1 MATSKRIKAEEDT
14 YEAIFSDANTIIET
28 RSLWEIINDINEGYI
43 KDDMSIQRDDGQ
55 LPLKDQSL
63 IVHTV
68 LVNLS
73 INPISMAQ
81 QGTGAGIVRLLID
94 GKQRTST
101 LNRYRNDE
109 FKLAA
114 ATPPIRMRRTVMVP
128 KLDENG
134 EPIKEKAPGESRAH
148 VVMVPKLDEN
158 GNPVKEEFSYKVAGK
173 KFSELPKCLR
183 RQFDAYKN
191 MPQYVH
197 VNYTPD
203 EIQLQMLRDNTS
215 AKMNPVQVGVVVCGE
230 ELAEWLKSFKKHDII
245 TNCSTWAK
253 NDEKKDSII
262 RAIIESFV
270 LTICDDWKDKYNNN
284 LKLFVDNSTERYLE
298 AFTNIMD
305 DMAATLNPYS
315 EVLAQHINK
324 KNFHIIAA
332 AFCHFCDLQTR
343 YNKTDFGKFLCK
355 WFSEIKATTK
365 YETDGNQG
373 SKQRGYINHKL
384 NIINAECEKFME
396 RYGTEYEPSESEV
409 EDSKKE
415 EVKESF
421 NINYHNPISDGF
433 ANIISDKKWFDIVS
447 LMVSSGYHYGNFDVD
462 TIGKF
467 GEYYNALS
475 DEYKAT
481 IIDSAEFNT
490 ECLYDYLAEIPNDS
504 KFITEDNLL
513 CLLNVFKR
521 YVCEDNI
528 EDDVFV
534 EWLKDF
540 AGEYKEN
547 SVYANISQDQDN
559 YIMGRIS
566 YLYNNLE
573 KYNIKIQE
581 GENEK

>member
-14 YEAIFSDANTIIET
+14 YEAIFSDAKTVIET
-28 RSLWEIINDINEGYI
+28 YSLYEILRDINEGYI
-43 KDDMSIQRDDGQ
+43 IDDMSIQREDEQ
-55 LPLKDQSL
+55 LTKKAQSL
-63 IVHTV
+63 LVHTV

-73 INPISMAQ
+73 ILPISLAQ
-81 QGTGAGIVRLLID
+81 YGTGAAVIKMLID

-148 VVMVPKLDEN
+148 IVMVPKLDEN

-173 KFSELPKCLR
+173 KFSDLPKCLR
-183 RQFDAYKN
+183 RQFDSYKN

-197 VNYTPD
+197 INYTP
-203 EIQLQMLRDNTS
+203 EEMQLQMLRDNIS

-230 ELAEWLKSFKKHDII
+230 ELAEWLKSFKKHEII
-245 TNCSTWAK
+245 TSCSKWSQK
-253 NDEKKDSII
+253 QEKSDTVI
-262 RAIIESFV
+262 RAIIEAYV
-270 LTICDDWKDKYNNN
+270 LTICDDWKEDYNKN
-284 LKLFVDNSTERYLE
+284 LQLFIDNSRERLLE
-298 AFTNIMD
+298 TFKDIMD
-305 DMAATLNPYS
+305 DMLQALSPYS
-315 EVLAQHINK
+315 EIVAEHINN
-324 KNFHIIAA
+324 KNFHIITA
-332 AFCHFCDLQTR
+332 AFCHFCDLETR
-343 YNKTDFGKFLCK
+343 YNKSDFGKFLCK
-355 WFSEIKATTK
+355 WFTEIKATTK
-365 YETDGNQG
+365 YEVEGNSG
-373 SKQRGYINHKL
+373 TKKREYIDHKL

-396 RYGTEYEPSESEV
+396 QYGTEYEPSESEV

-421 NINYHNPISDGF
+421 NINYHNPISEGF
-433 ANIISDKKWFDIVS
+433 ANIINDKKWFDIVS
-447 LMVSSGYHYGNFDVD
+447 LMVSSGYHYGNFEVD

-534 EWLKDF
+534 EWLKYF

>member
-1 MATSKRIKAEEDT
+1 MAISKRIKAEEDT

-81 QGTGAGIVRLLID
+81 QGTGAGIIRLLID

-134 EPIKEKAPGESRAH
+134 EPVKEKAPGESRAH
-148 VVMVPKLDEN
+148 IVMVPKLDEN

-305 DMAATLNPYS
+305 DMAATLSPYS

-324 KNFHIIAA
+324 KNFHIITA
-332 AFCHFCDLQTR
+332 AFCHFCDLETR
-343 YNKTDFGKFLCK
+343 YNKSDFGKFLCK
-355 WFSEIKATTK
+355 WFTEIKATTK
-365 YETDGNQG
+365 YEVEGNSG
-373 SKQRGYINHKL
+373 TKKREYIDHKL

-396 RYGTEYEPSESEV
+396 QYGTEYEPSESEV

-421 NINYHNPISDGF
+421 NINYHNPISEGF
-433 ANIISDKKWFDIVS
+433 TNIISDKKWFDIVS
-447 LMVSSGYHYGNFDVD
+447 LMISSGYHYGNFEAD

-534 EWLKDF
+534 EWLKTF
-540 AGEYKEN
+540 AREYKEN